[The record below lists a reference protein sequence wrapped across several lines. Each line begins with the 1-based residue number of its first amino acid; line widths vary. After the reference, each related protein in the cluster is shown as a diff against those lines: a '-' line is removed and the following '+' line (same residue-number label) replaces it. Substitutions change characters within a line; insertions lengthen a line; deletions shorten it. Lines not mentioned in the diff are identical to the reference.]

1 MGLDLLSIGGTMAFG
16 LTGDYDGMPD
26 LQRLAFALEESLA
39 EVSKAAGL

>member
-1 MGLDLLSIGGTMAFG
+1 MAFG

-26 LQRLAFALEESLA
+26 LPRLAFALEESLA

>member
-1 MGLDLLSIGGTMAFG
+1 MAFG

-26 LQRLAFALEESLA
+26 LQRLAFGLEESLA